1 MLFFIIALV
10 LIAIGSL
17 CSACVKIVPQT
28 YEYVIEF
35 LGKYKTTWKAGLH
48 FKLPVVEKIINKVT
62 VKE

>member
-1 MLFFIIALV
+1 MVFFIIALV

-35 LGKYKTTWKAGLH
+35 LGKYKTTWKA
-48 FKLPVVEKIINKVT
+48 
-62 VKE
+62 